1 MMVKVA
7 MSRVTDRRASC
18 VSSLMT
24 FHAFLAAS
32 NKRSLLSLKPSS
44 LTIEALDP
52 ARGIGNA

>member
-1 MMVKVA
+1 
-7 MSRVTDRRASC
+7 
-18 VSSLMT
+18 MT